1 MGQLSTMQLKPKPFK
16 YSGKN
21 FDKVA
26 ILQITDQDGKKLSQ
40 LLPYHKV
47 EKLPFPVSAKT
58 VRAMGS
64 SNLELDEVLDVFP
77 GFLGTCSR
85 DEIGQLQPPLEQDF
99 GFIYNTA
106 PVNQD
111 GKHWIA
117 VAYDYEPNIL
127 YHYDS
132 LGDKPD
138 ADIVGALNK
147 LINGLGYNTI
157 TQLIYNTQRDQRADT
172 KTCGLFAYRFLNNFF
187 KGLPF
192 AFSNSVN
199 EDEAIAT
206 EITDL
211 ATDEQLGEGFSITD
225 AYNYVKDTG
234 VKFSNFFKKLVM
246 GRKTP
251 PPAFLKT
258 LSANANNEIE
268 KITVHRDPINPNITA
283 ISNLATLGQ
292 FSKAADMMGYDDLFH
307 LYVILHLKNS
317 KLLLQKT
324 QVLELKDTDFKPS
337 ADMKTINNV
346 NIKVGDLVRKTAE
359 LMGNDKFIS
368 YNARFNNCQD
378 FVMAVLQSNN
388 LLTSDIKQ
396 FVKQNVAELFDKLNP
411 SVRKLLVSIMD
422 LSTNLAGRV
431 DVLKQGGALDLVN
444 EKEKELLNRVLN
456 ENLSMDKNVAY
467 KLYLALIERMNKHRR
482 RINEDQLKTIRYSNI
497 GTVSMI
503 IDLMRNIYDNKSKKN
518 PVYERTMNNVIDD
531 QIKDMLQ
538 YTFLN

>member
-1 MGQLSTMQLKPKPFK
+1 MQSKPKPFK
-16 YSGKN
+16 FSGKN

-40 LLPYHKV
+40 VLPYNKV
-47 EKLPFPVSAKT
+47 EKLPFPVPVKT
-58 VRAMGS
+58 IRAMGS

-77 GFLGTCSR
+77 GFLGTISR
-85 DEIGQLQPPLEQDF
+85 DEINKLQPPLEQDF
-99 GFIYNTA
+99 GFIYNTS
-106 PVNQD
+106 PSDED

-147 LINGLGYNTI
+147 LINSLGYNTI
-157 TQLIYNTQRDQRADT
+157 TQLIYNNQRDQRADT

-192 AFSNSVN
+192 AFSANIN
-199 EDEAIAT
+199 NDEKIAT

-211 ATDEQLGEGFSITD
+211 ATAEQLGEGFNISD
-225 AYNYVKDTG
+225 AYNYVKDAG
-234 VKFSNFFKKLVM
+234 VRFSNFFKKLVM

-251 PPAFLKT
+251 PPSFLKA
-258 LSANANNEIE
+258 LSANANSEIE

-307 LYVILHLKNS
+307 LYVILHLKNGK

-359 LMGNDKFIS
+359 LMGNDLFIS
-368 YNARFNNCQD
+368 YNARYNNCQD
-378 FVMAVLQSNN
+378 FVMAVLQSND
-388 LLTSDIKQ
+388 LFGATEDIKR
-396 FVKQNVAELFDKLNP
+396 FVKQNIVDLFDKLNP

-422 LSTNLAGRV
+422 FSTELAGRV
-431 DVLKQGGALDLVN
+431 DVLRQGGALDLVQ

-456 ENLSMDKNVAY
+456 ENISMDKPVAY
-467 KLYLALIERMNKHRR
+467 RLYLALIKRMNAHRY
-482 RINEDQLKTIRYSNI
+482 RINEGSLKTIRYNNI

-503 IDLMRNIYDNKSKKN
+503 IDLMRNIYDNKSKKA
-518 PVYERTMNNVIDD
+518 PTYERTMNNVIDK
-531 QIKDMLQ
+531 QINDMLK
-538 YTFLN
+538 YTFS